1 MRLFEHPAP
10 RVKICGITTEA
21 DARMCINAGADALG
35 FNFYSESKRYID
47 PATALPW
54 ISSLQGAADRV
65 AVVVNAS
72 LNLVK
77 DLWDSGCFEMIQ
89 FHGDETPLQCETTGV
104 SQWMKAVRARDA
116 AALAHSLEFS
126 TPQILLDAWSPTGYG
141 GTGEVA
147 DWKLIRD
154 FIANSRLRKYVLAG
168 GLTPLNVAQAI
179 AEVQPWAVD
188 VAGGVETSPGF
199 KDPSLV
205 KSFILEA
212 KKTA

>member
-1 MRLFEHPAP
+1 MRLFEHPVP

-35 FNFYSESKRYID
+35 FNFYSDSKRYID

-54 ISSLQGAADRV
+54 ISSLHGAADRV

>member
-1 MRLFEHPAP
+1 MRLFEHPVP

-35 FNFYSESKRYID
+35 FNFYSDSKRYID

-154 FIANSRLRKYVLAG
+154 FIANSPSRQYVLAG

>member
-1 MRLFEHPAP
+1 MRLFEHPVP

-35 FNFYSESKRYID
+35 FNFYSDSKRYID

>member
-1 MRLFEHPAP
+1 MRLFELPAP

-21 DARMCINAGADALG
+21 DARMCIKAGADALG
-35 FNFYSESKRYID
+35 FNFYSGSKRYI
-47 PATALPW
+47 ALKTALPW

>member
-35 FNFYSESKRYID
+35 FNFYSDSKRYID

-104 SQWMKAVRARDA
+104 SQWMKAVRVRDA

>member
-35 FNFYSESKRYID
+35 FNFYSDSKRYID

>member
-21 DARMCINAGADALG
+21 DARMCVKAGADALG
-35 FNFYSESKRYID
+35 FNFYSGSKRYIE
-47 PATALPW
+47 PANALPW

-72 LNLVK
+72 PNLVK
-77 DLWDSGCFEMIQ
+77 KLWDSGCFEMIQ
-89 FHGDETPLQCETTGV
+89 FHGDETPLQCESYGV
-104 SQWMKAVRARDA
+104 GRWMKAVRARDA
-116 AALAHSLEFS
+116 AALAHSLEFPVPH
-126 TPQILLDAWSPTGYG
+126 TLLDAWSHAGYG

-147 DWKLIRD
+147 DWSLIRE
-154 FIANSRLRKYVLAG
+154 FIANSPSRQYVLAG
-168 GLTPLNVAQAI
+168 GLTLLNVAQAI

-188 VAGGVETSPGF
+188 VAGGVESSPGF
-199 KDPSLV
+199 KDPDLV
-205 KSFILEA
+205 KAFILEA